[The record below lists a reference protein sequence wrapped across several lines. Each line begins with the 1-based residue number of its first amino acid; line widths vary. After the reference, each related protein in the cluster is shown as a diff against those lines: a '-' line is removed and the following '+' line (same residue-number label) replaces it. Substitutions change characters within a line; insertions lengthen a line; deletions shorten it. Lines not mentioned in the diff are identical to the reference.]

1 MALSSRNVGIYGQ
14 VKMFYKKQLA
24 EKTATIKKIQ
34 YSLLGSEF
42 AKTDIAK
49 KPTKYQEL
57 DEVYE
62 FDKQEDGDR

>member
-1 MALSSRNVGIYGQ
+1 M
-14 VKMFYKKQLA
+14 A

-49 KPTKYQEL
+49 KPPKYQEL
-57 DEVYE
+57 DKVYE

>member
-1 MALSSRNVGIYGQ
+1 
-14 VKMFYKKQLA
+14 MFYKKQLA

>member
-1 MALSSRNVGIYGQ
+1 MDKWKCFI
-14 VKMFYKKQLA
+14 KKKLV
-24 EKTATIKKIQ
+24 EKTVTIKKIQ

-49 KPTKYQEL
+49 KTPKYQEL
-57 DEVYE
+57 DKVYE